1 MEFRTSYVAYLSS
14 KHIPLAWFSKSNLY
28 PLINLPLVSALSVDN
43 TELTVAKGEKST
55 VNVYA
60 DLKEETTKVSFS
72 LVYTTYDV
80 PATFKAEEG
89 ITLKTNTTKNT
100 LTFSEAQKG
109 QVKLGTIEIS
119 ILKSAKAN
127 KGIIRLNSA
136 TATSKS
142 GNISK
147 LDPVELTV
155 TIGTST
161 NNSTSVKESNLLKG
175 ITSKIVNI
183 DLKDN
188 VYTYEVNVKE
198 DVKEL
203 DLVAVPKDEKSKVVI
218 SSQKI
223 SELKDDKITINVTSP
238 SNTKEEYTV
247 KVNVLKTDK
256 VEIDKEE
263 FKADSSYKG
272 KWVVVIIV
280 SVVALLFGFTLSKKE
295 GK

>member
-1 MEFRTSYVAYLSS
+1 MKIVKRIIFLLVV
-14 KHIPLAWFSKSNLY
+14 F
-28 PLINLPLVSALSVDN
+28 LINLPLVSALSVDS

-127 KGIIRLNSA
+127 KGTIRLNSA

-188 VYTYEVNVKE
+188 IYTYEVNVKE

-223 SELKDDKITINVTSP
+223 SELKDGKITINVTSP

-247 KVNVLKTDK
+247 KVNVLKTNK

-272 KWVVVIIV
+272 KWVVVIIA

>member
-1 MEFRTSYVAYLSS
+1 MKIVKRIIFLLVV
-14 KHIPLAWFSKSNLY
+14 F
-28 PLINLPLVSALSVDN
+28 LINLPLVSALSVDS

-80 PATFKAEEG
+80 PATFKPEEG

-127 KGIIRLNSA
+127 KGTIRLNSA

-223 SELKDDKITINVTSP
+223 SELKDGKIIINVTSP

>member
-1 MEFRTSYVAYLSS
+1 MKIVKRIIFLLVV
-14 KHIPLAWFSKSNLY
+14 F
-28 PLINLPLVSALSVDN
+28 LINLPLVSALSVDS
-43 TELTVAKGEKST
+43 TELTVAKGEKAT
-55 VNVYA
+55 INVYA

-127 KGIIRLNSA
+127 KGTIRLNSA

-223 SELKDDKITINVTSP
+223 SDLKDGKITINVTSP

-280 SVVALLFGFTLSKKE
+280 SVVALLFGFALSKKE
-295 GK
+295 VK

>member
-1 MEFRTSYVAYLSS
+1 MKIVKRIIFLLVV
-14 KHIPLAWFSKSNLY
+14 F
-28 PLINLPLVSALSVDN
+28 LINLPLVSALSVDS

-60 DLKEETTKVSFS
+60 NLEEETTKVSFS

-89 ITLKTNTTKNT
+89 ITLKTNKTKNT

-127 KGIIRLNSA
+127 KGTIRLNSA

-223 SELKDDKITINVTSP
+223 SELKDGKIIINVTSP

-247 KVNVLKTDK
+247 KVNVLKTNK
-256 VEIDKEE
+256 VEIDKEK

-272 KWVVVIIV
+272 KWVVIIIV

>member
-1 MEFRTSYVAYLSS
+1 MKIVKRIIFLLVV
-14 KHIPLAWFSKSNLY
+14 F
-28 PLINLPLVSALSVDN
+28 LINLPLVSALSVDS
-43 TELTVAKGEKST
+43 TELTVAKGEKAT

-89 ITLKTNTTKNT
+89 IILNTNTTKNT

-127 KGIIRLNSA
+127 KGTIRLNSA

-223 SELKDDKITINVTSP
+223 SELKDGKIVINVTSP

-280 SVVALLFGFTLSKKE
+280 SVVALLFGFALSKKE
-295 GK
+295 VK

>member
-1 MEFRTSYVAYLSS
+1 MKIVKRIIFLLVV
-14 KHIPLAWFSKSNLY
+14 F
-28 PLINLPLVSALSVDN
+28 LINLPLVSALSVDN

-127 KGIIRLNSA
+127 KGTIKLNSA

-223 SELKDDKITINVTSP
+223 SDLKDGKITINVTSP

-295 GK
+295 VK

>member
-1 MEFRTSYVAYLSS
+1 MKIVKRIIFLLVV
-14 KHIPLAWFSKSNLY
+14 F
-28 PLINLPLVSALSVDN
+28 LINLPLVSALSVDS

-127 KGIIRLNSA
+127 KGTIRLNSA

-218 SSQKI
+218 SNQKI
-223 SELKDDKITINVTSP
+223 SELKDGKIVINVTSP